1 MTHQHTPSPK
11 PSPASMPKPGP
22 RPQARPAGAR
32 ATGMT
37 ASTPT
42 PVPVSAPIA
51 STPSDHGYITDDG
64 TVYLTS
70 VLSGDKRV
78 VGSWQ
83 AGSHAAGLAHFGAKF
98 DELATQAEVLETRLR
113 AHPQDASDIARSAK
127 AQRAGLDDA
136 TVVGDLPA
144 LAKRLTQ
151 IIDRCDDAAEQA
163 RRDQEQRAVHA
174 KQAKTQLVA
183 EAEEIADNSS
193 EWKASGDR
201 LRAMLQEW
209 KSIKGL
215 DQATDDEL
223 WKRFSRARD
232 SFHRRRGAH
241 FAELDKQRA
250 QAQKAKEA
258 LVEKAEALQSSTD
271 WSRTAGAYRDLM
283 REWKAAGR
291 APRGAD
297 DALWA
302 RFRGAQDQFFGAR
315 DAAQAEKD
323 EEFAENA
330 ARKDALLARYDAVID
345 PSKGIAAAREK
356 LRELQEQWDEIGF
369 VPKAQ
374 VGEYEDK
381 IATIEAR
388 VSEAEAAE
396 WKRTDPEA
404 QARVAQFQAK
414 VDDLLSQAQV
424 AQEAGKATQAQSLR
438 AQAEQWQEWVR
449 MAVDSQD

>member
-1 MTHQHTPSPK
+1 MTQQHTPS

-22 RPQARPAGAR
+22 RPKAPETAIHTNGLA
-32 ATGMT
+32 

-51 STPSDHGYITDDG
+51 SIPSEHGYIADDG

-83 AGSHAAGLAHFGAKF
+83 AGSHDEGLAHFGAKF

-113 AHPQDASDIARSAK
+113 AHPQDAADIARSAEN
-127 AQRAGLDDA
+127 QRTGLA
-136 TVVGDLPA
+136 EAAVVGDLPA
-144 LAKRLTQ
+144 LERRLGE
-151 IIDRCDDAAEQA
+151 IINRCDDAAEQA
-163 RRDQEQRAVHA
+163 RRDQEQRAADAHTA
-174 KQAKTQLVA
+174 KSTLLE
-183 EAEEIADNSS
+183 EAEQIAEHST

-215 DQATDDEL
+215 DRTTDDEL

-232 SFHRRRGAH
+232 AFHRRRGAH

-250 QAQKAKEA
+250 QAQKTKEA
-258 LVEKAEALQSSTD
+258 LVEKAEALQNSTD

-302 RFRGAQDQFFGAR
+302 RFRGAQDHFFAAR
-315 DAAQAEKD
+315 DAEQAAKD

-330 ARKDALLARYDAVID
+330 ARKDELLASYDALID
-345 PSKGIAAAREK
+345 PSKGIATAREK
-356 LRELQEQWDEIGF
+356 LRELQEKWEEIGF
-369 VPKAQ
+369 VPRGQ
-374 VGEYEDK
+374 VREYEDK
-381 IATIEAR
+381 IAAIEAR
-388 VSEAEAAE
+388 VSEAEDAE

-414 VDDLLSQAQV
+414 VDDLLAQAES
-424 AQEAGKATQAQSLR
+424 AESAGKTAQAQSLR
-438 AQAEQWQEWVR
+438 EQAQQWQDWIR
-449 MAVDSQD
+449 MAAQSQD